1 MRASCHAGSPMPI
14 TTTMSCRL
22 RPCMCIWTTI
32 PAWNCRLR
40 GEAQAV
46 RHFAD
51 HVIAE
56 RSVRH
61 GELMIIP
68 VQAGKDGSDG

>member
-1 MRASCHAGSPMPI
+1 
-14 TTTMSCRL
+14 
-22 RPCMCIWTTI
+22 MCIRDSDT
-32 PAWNCRLR
+32 CMELSVLR